1 MACRPASWGPISAAR
16 SGTAAVDRA
25 IDSPLVVTAVDPR
38 ENQVHCRLL
47 GARGDQGGMLL
58 CNPPPQK
65 PPWTQM
71 KPFICIL
78 YAIMFSCDIYVI
90 RAFLPSV
97 PGRARNAHPLINTP
111 PGWNMQGTCCVAV
124 LSEGPNSN
132 KQICAPLSSTSRLFV
147 VRIHSHAQLF
157 CGCLAR
163 WASV

>member
-1 MACRPASWGPISAAR
+1 MACRLAPWGPISAAR

-78 YAIMFSCDIYVI
+78 YAILFLCDSRLTV
-90 RAFLPSV
+90 PSV
-97 PGRARNAHPLINTP
+97 PGRARHADPLINT
-111 PGWNMQGTCCVAV
+111 
-124 LSEGPNSN
+124 
-132 KQICAPLSSTSRLFV
+132 
-147 VRIHSHAQLF
+147 
-157 CGCLAR
+157 
-163 WASV
+163 